1 MLKCAPI
8 ITPDGIRD
16 ALDLARDCYDA
27 LPNTTAEGRKS
38 FARATDYSRVMG
50 GIMAGELKLFGIGDP
65 TLRGVACTSQHG
77 EHIMLLF
84 VENGYRGR
92 RLGTALIE
100 TVMENARDEHI
111 TRMTVN
117 AEPDA
122 VRFYEKFGFETTSA
136 AQERD
141 GIAFVEMA
149 VEL

>member
-8 ITPDGIRD
+8 ITPDGVRD

-27 LPNTTAEGRKS
+27 LPNTTAEGRRA
-38 FARATDYSRVMG
+38 FARATDFSRVMG

-65 TLRGVACTSQHG
+65 ALRGVACTSQHG

-84 VENGYRGR
+84 VEEGYRGR
-92 RLGTALIE
+92 RLGTALIDAVAE
-100 TVMENARDEHI
+100 SARDEHI
-111 TRMTVN
+111 SRLTVN

-122 VRFYEKFGFETTSA
+122 VGFYEKMGFVTVSA

-149 VEL
+149 AEI